1 MNGYC
6 SGGVIFTRNEE
17 QTRKKNLTCS
27 RRLQIE
33 ITKIEREQQ
42 KWLKQH
48 SVKMKRIEGSVQDEV
63 ATKEILENSK
73 GTFVTVETEA
83 RQILEKPSRD
93 IKFRQDKTWS
103 FNNKWSFNKIK
114 HEVSTTHEVSTR

>member
-93 IKFRQDKTWS
+93 IKFRQDKT
-103 FNNKWSFNKIK
+103 
-114 HEVSTTHEVSTR
+114 